1 MKIWPSTIILF
12 IFVTSLIFL
21 VFTDDVSNAMQN
33 LYCDLGLKSEE
44 LCPIDG
50 EWSSWSSWESCSG
63 KCGFKG
69 KKIRHRICNNP
80 IPSNNGAP
88 CIGPNYQIESC
99 HITGCTMNDYEKI
112 VNIYPIRKEELEI
125 VKDIHKK
132 LPALIELCFLADCT
146 FSIVEKILGNN
157 SVINNKKL

>member
-21 VFTDDVSNAMQN
+21 VFTGKGKLNFINLICSYFSFIIDDVSNAMQN

-99 HITGCTMNDYEKI
+99 YITGI
-112 VNIYPIRKEELEI
+112 I
-125 VKDIHKK
+125 
-132 LPALIELCFLADCT
+132 
-146 FSIVEKILGNN
+146 
-157 SVINNKKL
+157 